1 MKLLNF
7 VRDGERRAGA
17 MTASGIVDLTD
28 VLQTRLN
35 EVMDLFHLGEAALR
49 DARAHVA
56 AAAVFIDPATVR
68 LMAPVRRPGKFLG
81 VGGNFRSH
89 IDEVRHLGIAEPA
102 APIWFNKQTTCVN
115 GPFDPIWAPHDSE
128 QLDYE
133 GELGLVIGRQCRR
146 VSPEQALDFVAGYL
160 VCNDVSIRDWQMR
173 NTTATIGKSFDTH
186 GPIGPWIVTPDEL
199 GDAATLRIRTWVNG
213 ELRQDGMTSEMIFD
227 CAQLV
232 SDLSQRCTLEVGDV
246 LSVGSPAG
254 VGGLRKP
261 PAWLRAGDVVRVEID
276 RIGAIENTVSAEP
289 V

>member
-7 VRDGERRAGA
+7 LRDDERRAGV
-17 MTASGIVDLTD
+17 MTASGIVDLTEA
-28 VLQTRLN
+28 LPTRLT
-35 EVMDLFHLGEAALR
+35 EIIDLFRIGEPALR
-49 DARAHVA
+49 AARERVA
-56 AAAVFIDPATVR
+56 AATSYIDPATVR
-68 LMAPVRRPGKFLG
+68 VISPVRRPGKFLG

-89 IDEVRHLGIAEPA
+89 IEEVRHLGIAEPT

-115 GPFDPIWAPHDSE
+115 GPFDPIWAPRDSG

-146 VSPEQALDFVAGYL
+146 ISPEEALDVVAGYL

-173 NTTATIGKSFDTH
+173 NATATIGKSFDTH

-199 GDAATLRIRTWVNG
+199 GDAGTLRIRTWVNG
-213 ELRQDGMTSEMIFD
+213 DLRQDGMTSEMIFD

-254 VGGLRKP
+254 VGGLRNP
-261 PAWLRAGDVVRVEID
+261 PAWLRPGDVVRVEID
-276 RIGAIENTVSAEP
+276 RIGAIENTVCEEP
-289 V
+289 A